1 MKPKSS
7 DHNKCWGRSQ
17 VQIPFATLH
26 WLYRGETNIQ
36 VWGGPKKRAWTINI
50 EGNNDEIENT
60 PIFFNP

>member
-17 VQIPFATLH
+17 VQIPFATLR

-36 VWGGPKKRAWTINI
+36 VWAWTINF
-50 EGNNDEIENT
+50 EGNNDKIENT